1 MSTLPFG
8 LGVSL
13 YSYTEDIGVTMT
25 VEDCIEDVADLG
37 ATGLEI
43 LGEGHIADY
52 PNPSSAWI
60 DAWFARNERLGLTPT
75 LYGSWIDTRRFP
87 GRTMT
92 AVEGAAQLELDLRLA
107 GRLGFSFVR
116 PKIGVISG
124 DLRVDPIWQEA
135 VERNLE
141 LAEEL
146 GIVICPEIHW
156 PTVIKSPVVEEYLE
170 FKERTGTSQFG
181 LLIDTGV
188 FDVQRYQR
196 RGGSAAFRMG
206 DGGAMPPDVP
216 FVPVSDLA
224 DVMEHT
230 VYFQAKFYEVDD
242 ELVDHYI
249 PWREI
254 VDVVVDACYTGWL
267 SSEYEGHHEP
277 YRASDQLRRQHAL
290 IRSIAAERAAT
301 ASAPAALADRN

>member
-1 MSTLPFG
+1 MSTQDLPFG

-52 PNPSSAWI
+52 PDPPAAWI
-60 DAWFARNERLGLTPT
+60 DAWFERNERLGLTPT

-87 GRTMT
+87 GRGMT
-92 AVEGAAQLELDLRLA
+92 AQEGAAQLELDLRLA
-107 GRLGFSFVR
+107 SRLGFSFVR
-116 PKIGVISG
+116 PKIGVITG
-124 DLRVDPIWQEA
+124 DLQVDPIWQEA

-141 LAEEL
+141 LAGDL

-156 PTVIKSPVVEEYLE
+156 PTVIASPVVEEYLE
-170 FKERTGTSQFG
+170 FKQRTGTTQFG

-188 FDVQRYQR
+188 FDVQRYSR
-196 RGGSAAFRMG
+196 RGGSASFRMG
-206 DGGAMPPDVP
+206 DGTARPPEVP
-216 FVPVSDLA
+216 FVPVADLA
-224 DVMEHT
+224 DVIEHT
-230 VYFQAKFYEVDD
+230 VYFQAKFYEIDD
-242 ELVDHYI
+242 DLVDHYI

-254 VDVVVDACYTGWL
+254 LDVALDAGYTGWF

-277 YRASDQLRRQHAL
+277 YRAADQLRRQHAL
-290 IRSIAAERAAT
+290 IRSLAAERT
-301 ASAPAALADRN
+301 PVPENRT

>member
-1 MSTLPFG
+1 MTTDDLPFG

-52 PNPSSAWI
+52 PNPSAAWI

-87 GRTMT
+87 GRGMT
-92 AVEGAAQLELDLRLA
+92 AAEGAAQLALDLRLA

-116 PKIGVISG
+116 PKIGVITG
-124 DLRVDPIWQEA
+124 DLQVDPIWQEA
-135 VERNLE
+135 VERNLD

-146 GIVICPEIHW
+146 GIVICHEIHW

-188 FDVQRYQR
+188 FDVQRFHA
-196 RGGSAAFRMG
+196 RGGSASFRMG

-224 DVMEHT
+224 EVMEHT

-242 ELVDHYI
+242 DLVDHYI

-254 VDVVVDACYTGWL
+254 IDVAIDSGYTGWL
-267 SSEYEGHHEP
+267 SSEYEGHHVP

-290 IRSIAAERAAT
+290 IRSIAAERT
-301 ASAPAALADRN
+301 EN

>member
-1 MSTLPFG
+1 MSTNDLPFG

-43 LGEGHIADY
+43 LGEGHIAGY
-52 PNPSSAWI
+52 PNPSSTWI

-87 GRTMT
+87 GRGMT
-92 AVEGAAQLELDLRLA
+92 VAQGAEQLELDLRLA

-116 PKIGVISG
+116 PKIGVITE
-124 DLRVDPIWQEA
+124 DLQVDPIWQEA

-141 LAEEL
+141 LAADL

-170 FKERTGTSQFG
+170 FKQRTGTDHFG

-188 FDVQRYQR
+188 FELQPYPR
-196 RGGSAAFRMG
+196 RGGSASFRMG
-206 DGGAMPPDVP
+206 DGTARPPEVP

-224 DVMEHT
+224 EVMEHT
-230 VYFQAKFYEVDD
+230 VYFQAKFYEVD
-242 ELVDHYI
+242 ENLEDHYI
-249 PWREI
+249 PWRDI
-254 VDVVVDACYTGWL
+254 LKVALDAGYTGWF
-267 SSEYEGHHEP
+267 SSEYEGHHEL
-277 YRASDQLRRQHAL
+277 YRAPDQLRRQHAL
-290 IRSIAAERAAT
+290 IRTIAT
-301 ASAPAALADRN
+301 DLANRS

>member
-1 MSTLPFG
+1 MTAQDLPFG

-52 PNPSSAWI
+52 PNPSTAWI

-87 GRTMT
+87 GRGMT

-107 GRLGFSFVR
+107 SRLGFSFVR
-116 PKIGVISG
+116 PKIGVITG
-124 DLRVDPIWQEA
+124 DLQVDPIWQEA
-135 VERNLE
+135 VERNLD
-141 LAEEL
+141 LASDL

-188 FDVQRYQR
+188 FDVQRYSR
-196 RGGSAAFRMG
+196 RGGSASFRMG
-206 DGGAMPPDVP
+206 DGTARPPEVP
-216 FVPVSDLA
+216 FVPVADLA
-224 DVMEHT
+224 EVMEHT

-242 ELVDHYI
+242 DLVDHYI

-254 VDVVVDACYTGWL
+254 IDVALDAGYTGWF

-277 YRASDQLRRQHAL
+277 SRAADQLRRQHAL
-290 IRSIAAERAAT
+290 IRSIAAARTAT
-301 ASAPAALADRN
+301 PENRS

>member
-1 MSTLPFG
+1 MTAHDLPFG

-13 YSYTEDIGVTMT
+13 YSYTEDLGVTMT

-87 GRTMT
+87 GRGMT
-92 AVEGAAQLELDLRLA
+92 ATEGAAQLELDLRLA
-107 GRLGFSFVR
+107 AQLGFSFVR
-116 PKIGVISG
+116 PKIGVITG
-124 DLRVDPIWQEA
+124 DLQVDPIWQEA

-141 LAEEL
+141 LAEDL
-146 GIVICPEIHW
+146 SIVICPEIHW

-170 FKERTGTSQFG
+170 FKDRTGTSQFG

-188 FDVQRYQR
+188 FDVQRYSR
-196 RGGSAAFRMG
+196 RGGSASFRMG
-206 DGGAMPPDVP
+206 DGTARPPEVP
-216 FVPVSDLA
+216 FVPVADLA
-224 DVMEHT
+224 EVMEHT
-230 VYFQAKFYEVDD
+230 VYFQAKFYEIEDD
-242 ELVDHYI
+242 GTDLYI
-249 PWREI
+249 PWRQI
-254 VDVVVDACYTGWL
+254 LDVALDAGYTGWF

-277 YRASDQLRRQHAL
+277 YRAADQLRRQHAL
-290 IRSIAAERAAT
+290 LRSIAAERAA
-301 ASAPAALADRN
+301 APASRS